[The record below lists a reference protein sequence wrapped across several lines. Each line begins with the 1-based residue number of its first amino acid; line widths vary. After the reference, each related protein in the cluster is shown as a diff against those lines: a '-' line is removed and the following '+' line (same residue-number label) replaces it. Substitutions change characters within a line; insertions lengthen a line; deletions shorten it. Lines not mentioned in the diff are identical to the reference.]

1 MNKVHVRHFG
11 KVVRGRKVYN
21 NPELYNLQL
30 QALEGKEFEEII
42 KERSKRTTDSQHAY
56 YRGAILP
63 ACFQSEM
70 FAHCDKPDD
79 IHEYFAERFLSYTV
93 MIHYPNGVKKEHIRT
108 RSMADL
114 NRSETAEYI
123 ARVKMECEI
132 LEIQILSPDEYY
144 NKLYSNGK

>member
-1 MNKVHVRHFG
+1 MKVQVRHFG

-30 QALEGKEFEEII
+30 QQLEGKEFEEII
-42 KERSKRTTDSQHAY
+42 KVRSKRTTDSQHAY

-70 FAHCDKPDD
+70 FGHCDKPDD
-79 IHEYFAERFLSYTV
+79 IHEYFADRFLSYTV
-93 MIHYPNGVKKEHIRT
+93 MIHRPDGTKFESKRI

-114 NRSETAEYI
+114 NRQETSEYI

-132 LEIQILSPDEYY
+132 LEIQILSPEEYY
-144 NKLYSNGK
+144 NKLYNKQ